1 MPLLGLALVLIL
13 PFAVLA
19 LMPLSLFLRYRAST
33 ARRMARGWVAALN
46 VIAFVLSA
54 TLFLAAAALTNLR
67 VPHAFPYALAG
78 LGGGLVLGVIGLW
91 ASRWETTARGLH
103 YTPSR
108 VLVLA
113 LMLVIM
119 GRMLYG
125 LWRAWH
131 AWHHAAGDQS
141 WLASA
146 GVAGSLAAGAVVLGY
161 FLAYNAGVWRR
172 FRSHRSSLQP
182 R

>member
-67 VPHAFPYALAG
+67 VPHAFPDNLHNRDYLRVKAEK
-78 LGGGLVLGVIGLW
+78 GGHLL
-91 ASRWETTARGLH
+91 
-103 YTPSR
+103 
-108 VLVLA
+108 
-113 LMLVIM
+113 
-119 GRMLYG
+119 
-125 LWRAWH
+125 
-131 AWHHAAGDQS
+131 
-141 WLASA
+141 
-146 GVAGSLAAGAVVLGY
+146 
-161 FLAYNAGVWRR
+161 
-172 FRSHRSSLQP
+172 
-182 R
+182 

>member
-1 MPLLGLALVLIL
+1 MPLVFLVLVLLIPL
-13 PFAVLA
+13 AMVAAV
-19 LMPLSLFLRYRAST
+19 PLSFVLRYRAST

-46 VIAFVLSA
+46 VFAFILSA
-54 TLFLAAAALTNLR
+54 TLFLTAAALTNLR

-78 LGGGLVLGVIGLW
+78 FAGGLVLGVIGLW
-91 ASRWETTARGLH
+91 VSRWETTARGLH

-108 VLVLA
+108 ALILA

-125 LWRAWH
+125 VWRLWH

-141 WLASA
+141 WLASS
-146 GVAGSLAAGAVVLGY
+146 GVAGSLGAGAVVLGY

-172 FRSHRSSLQP
+172 FRSHRSLRQP